1 MSIRKYTI
9 ITLYFIC
16 FVFTGSPIHAA
27 EKLETVTIQFKWRHQ
42 FQFAGYYTALPKWF
56 WPTLAGSACLLVIAS
71 MTVLHLRRFLNDQ
84 DTGGRASDLFPLQG
98 NPGR

>member
-1 MSIRKYTI
+1 MAKCPILVRAGRLAAVFALLSGAPLFALEQV
-9 ITLYFIC
+9 TLQ
-16 FVFTGSPIHAA
+16 
-27 EKLETVTIQFKWRHQ
+27 LKWTHQ